1 MRSIL
6 GIISQS
12 FKMSIQ
18 NILSNKLRSFLT
30 MLGIIIGV
38 ASVIGLITIV
48 KGATDSFMGEFS
60 SMGAGTIQIVA
71 EGNSVKYG
79 LTNSE
84 VKRIS
89 EIEGIE
95 KISPES
101 SFPTKV
107 VLEGEVYDKVTVNGT
122 NTDAFSTKE
131 FSTGRPFFESESGGD
146 TMVCVVDEKFVT
158 KVLVGHKTIGTK
170 IKIGGYEYTIIGVI
184 KNDESMLGGLSD
196 SSRSKGNVYIPIRNA
211 LTIQGKTNV
220 TTVIAYLSENADNN
234 IVQGRIRDYL
244 KELYG
249 KDEYAYYII
258 SMDSLMESM
267 NQITG
272 VMSGLLGGIAS
283 IALVVGGIGIM
294 NMMLVSVSERT
305 KEIGLRKALGA
316 EPARIQLQFLIES
329 IVLSLVG
336 GIIGILLGLGIALV
350 GSLLLETTFKII
362 ASAIYIGI
370 GFSIGVG
377 VLFGWMPA
385 KRASELNPI
394 DALRS
399 E

>member
-1 MRSIL
+1 MRSFL
-6 GIISQS
+6 GIVSQS

-18 NILSNKLRSFLT
+18 NILSNKMRSFLT

-48 KGATDSFMGEFS
+48 KGATDSFVGEFS
-60 SMGAGTIQIVA
+60 SMGAGTIQVVA
-71 EGNSVKYG
+71 NGNSMKKG
-79 LTNSE
+79 LTDTE
-84 VKRIS
+84 VEDLKNIK
-89 EIEGIE
+89 GVE
-95 KISPES
+95 KVSPETN
-101 SFPTKV
+101 FETV
-107 VLEGEVYDKVTVNGT
+107 AVLDGEVYKKVTVNGT
-122 NTDAFSTKE
+122 NTDAFSNKKL
-131 FSTGRPFFESESGGD
+131 FLGRPFLESESKGD
-146 TMVCVVDEKFVT
+146 TMVCVVDQLFVE
-158 KVLVGHKTIGTK
+158 KVLVGHKTLGTK
-170 IKIGGYEYTIIGVI
+170 INLAGYTYTIIGVM
-184 KNDESMLGGLSD
+184 KKDESLLGGFSD
-196 SSRSKGNVYIPIRNA
+196 DSNSNGSVYIPIKNA
-211 LTIQGKTNV
+211 LTIQGQTNV
-220 TTVIAYLSENADNN
+220 TNVIVYIEDGVNDKTVQAKL
-234 IVQGRIRDYL
+234 RDYL
-244 KELYG
+244 NKIYN

-258 SMDSLMESM
+258 SMDSLIESM
-267 NQITG
+267 NSITG

-336 GIIGILLGLGIALV
+336 GIIGIILGLGIAAI
-350 GSLLLETTFKII
+350 GALLMKSQFKII
-362 ASAIYIGI
+362 ASAIYIGL

-385 KRASELNPI
+385 KKASNLNPI